1 MYKMRLDPLYISV
14 NFRVYLLN
22 RIIYCTCKYILLFS
36 PLIFQPFTSRHS
48 QQPNLKLLL
57 YTRIFIFYK
66 LFSPNHMKK
75 IPALAYW
82 CLNRYNLQ
90 FWLSPILNLLTTIR
104 VCEFPAYSTHV
115 TDKTEALINQIGFC
129 IPAWLGSFV
138 SLILILHE
146 AIVWSLFTKKEKKE
160 TRNCRCHD

>member
-1 MYKMRLDPLYISV
+1 MYKTRLDPLYISV
-14 NFRVYLLN
+14 NFPVYLLN

-48 QQPNLKLLL
+48 QQPILKQLL
-57 YTRIFIFYK
+57 YTRISISYK

-75 IPALAYW
+75 ILALAYW
-82 CLNRYNLQ
+82 WLNRYNLQ

-115 TDKTEALINQIGFC
+115 TDKTEALVNQIDFC
-129 IPAWLGSFV
+129 ILGKVVLS
-138 SLILILHE
+138 
-146 AIVWSLFTKKEKKE
+146 VWCGTYSSWGNWMKFIDEKRKKRNKKL
-160 TRNCRCHD
+160 

>member
-48 QQPNLKLLL
+48 QQPNLKQLL

-75 IPALAYW
+75 ILALAYW

-104 VCEFPAYSTHV
+104 VCEFSCIQHTCNWQNWG
-115 TDKTEALINQIGFC
+115 TDKSDRFLYS
-129 IPAWLGSFV
+129 WLGSFV

-160 TRNCRCHD
+160 MRNCRCHD